1 MAGPLGVIGL
11 YIPVRPLKFCE
22 NITYRFQGTDGDCL
36 NTHIFQAVI
45 DKFDKLKTNSI
56 MNKKTLSILFWI
68 GIIFYIG
75 YSCQSSASGSME
87 ISPEE
92 FLQTKESGNSVILDV
107 RTSREFETGHLPGA
121 ILIDIYSPGAE
132 EKLMELDPSKTY
144 YVYCHSGARSRS
156 VVFLLHK
163 QGFTKSYNI
172 SGGMINLK
180 RAGATITK

>member
-1 MAGPLGVIGL
+1 M
-11 YIPVRPLKFCE
+11 
-22 NITYRFQGTDGDCL
+22 
-36 NTHIFQAVI
+36 
-45 DKFDKLKTNSI
+45 
-56 MNKKTLSILFWI
+56 KKKILSILFWI
-68 GIIFYIG
+68 GIISYTG

-92 FLQTKESGNSVILDV
+92 FLQTGESGNSVILDV
-107 RTSREFETGHLPGA
+107 RTKQEFETGHLPEA

-156 VVFLLHK
+156 VVFLLRK

-172 SGGMINLK
+172 TGGMINLE
-180 RAGATITK
+180 RAGATFTK